1 MGTIL
6 FMKGH
11 LSIIRRVGQDDKNDN
26 TMTKKYKTDGTTK
39 FFITIIGLVVIGI
52 VLKELS
58 NIFIPLVIAVF
69 LYFVFTPFNDW
80 MQNKKVPMPFIILL
94 DLIITFGLFYG
105 VGRVVVDSFFQFSE
119 SLPFYGDKLSE
130 MVKGTSVSWGL
141 TDPFFTEFSI
151 DKLLASLNI
160 KDIAGGLFSSTISL
174 LGNVL
179 FVLFFFVFVLSGN
192 KTIFEAIKHRYVYKR
207 VSPQLEK
214 LRKDFSHSNN
224 EVEEQKLL
232 DELEHKRILRE
243 QQLETTFKK
252 ITEQIQRYIL
262 AKVGVNLTA
271 GIITTVVLSI
281 IGVDFPIVWGLF
293 VFLFN
298 FIPTIGSAAALVFP
312 VLFALVQFDSAGT
325 MILVL
330 VLMAAIQTLA
340 FNVAEPMIM
349 GKRLN
354 LNPILILLSVLVWG
368 YIWGIVGM
376 LLSVPLT
383 AIIKIIISN
392 SNSPNMEFF
401 EQLMS
406 QGKE

>member
-1 MGTIL
+1 MA
-6 FMKGH
+6 K
-11 LSIIRRVGQDDKNDN
+11 KNQLDS
-26 TMTKKYKTDGTTK
+26 TTK
-39 FFITIIGLVVIGI
+39 FFIAIIGLVVIGI

-58 NIFIPLVIAVF
+58 DIFIPLVIAIF
-69 LYFVFTPFNDW
+69 LFFVFTPLNNW
-80 MQNKKVPMPFIILL
+80 LISKKVPMLFITLL
-94 DLIITFGLFYG
+94 DIVITIGLLYG
-105 VGRVVVDSFFQFSE
+105 VGRIVVDSFLQFSA
-119 SLPFYGDKLSE
+119 SLPLYGDKLSN
-130 MVKGTSVSWGL
+130 MVRATSVSWGL

-151 DKLLASLNI
+151 DNLLASLNI
-160 KDIAGGLFSSTISL
+160 KNIAGGLFSSTISL

-192 KTIFEAIKHRYVYKR
+192 KTIYEAIKHRFVYKK
-207 VSPQLEK
+207 VSPQLRK
-214 LRKDFSHSNN
+214 LKRNLRNSN
-224 EVEEQKLL
+224 EIVDEQKLL
-232 DELEHKRILRE
+232 QQLENEKVLRE

-262 AKVGVNLTA
+262 AKFAINLIA
-271 GIITTVVLSI
+271 GIITTIVLAI

-312 VLFALVQFDSAGT
+312 VLFTLVQFDSFGT
-325 MILVL
+325 VILVL
-330 VLMAAIQTLA
+330 ALMAGIQTLA
-340 FNVAEPMIM
+340 FNVAEPMIL

-354 LNPILILLSVLVWG
+354 LNPLLILLSVLVWG

-401 EQLMS
+401 EHLMT
-406 QGKE
+406 QEKG